1 MIFSSNIG
9 IARFGIT
16 AMNFDFVAIL
26 VLILDSTIHVYRSYI
41 IKYVFIYFWDGL
53 LYLYRPILP
62 NKLSLKKL
70 IKPIQFIGDVEPK
83 WI

>member
-9 IARFGIT
+9 IARYGIT
-16 AMNFDFVAIL
+16 PTNFDFVAIL
-26 VLILDSTIHVYRSYI
+26 VLILDSIIHVYRSYI

-70 IKPIQFIGDVEPK
+70 INCLEK
-83 WI
+83 

>member
-9 IARFGIT
+9 IARYGIT
-16 AMNFDFVAIL
+16 ATNFDFVAIL
-26 VLILDSTIHVYRSYI
+26 VLILNSTIHVYRSYV
-41 IKYVFIYFWDGL
+41 IKCIFIYFWDGF

-70 IKPIQFIGDVEPK
+70 INCLEK
-83 WI
+83 

>member
-41 IKYVFIYFWDGL
+41 IKYVFIYF
-53 LYLYRPILP
+53 
-62 NKLSLKKL
+62 
-70 IKPIQFIGDVEPK
+70 
-83 WI
+83 